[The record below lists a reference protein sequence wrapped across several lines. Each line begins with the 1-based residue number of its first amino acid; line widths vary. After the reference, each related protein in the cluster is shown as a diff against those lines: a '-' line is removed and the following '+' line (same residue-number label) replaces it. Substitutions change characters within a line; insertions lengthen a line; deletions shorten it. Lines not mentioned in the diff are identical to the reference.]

1 MIFTLKSC
9 YKTFPPLYLKRKS
22 AFGAALLQVAFH
34 CLFEEKKQ
42 QDIWPCSSSAIITQ
56 GLAM

>member
-1 MIFTLKSC
+1 MIFTITSF

-22 AFGAALLQVAFH
+22 AFRVVLLQVAFH
-34 CLFEEKKQ
+34 CLVEEKKQ